1 MYATKGDDNYFFPVN
16 MQIGIKR
23 YNKTKKR
30 TLPHCLYLIITF
42 MFVNMT
48 KIDGNFS
55 GIIFPPLLMEYLIKM
70 L

>member
-23 YNKTKKR
+23 CNKTKKR

-48 KIDGNFS
+48 KIYGNFS
-55 GIIFPPLLMEYLIKM
+55 PSLNGISYQNAIIR
-70 L
+70 